1 MLSDRTYLLGPSRRP
16 STSVLVWL
24 LSALIAGFVL
34 QLFFHFILG
43 PRAGAAFDRLLVL
56 SPESLQAGRLWTV
69 LTYSFLHDTGGFI
82 LLHLLLN
89 TLWLWL
95 LGKELLTLLGSGRF
109 LSLWFGGI
117 ALGGVT
123 WVGMHWRDGGQI
135 IGASAGVMALLMT
148 FTCIHPNH
156 RFRILVFFI
165 PVTFVAKYLML
176 ALAVLDLA
184 GFVAFEVLGKTSPL
198 AWAHSAHLGGMAA
211 GWIYFRWVHL
221 REWRTPDR
229 PTELGFPH
237 WLRRKPAPPPPAA
250 AAVSVPEVTAE
261 VFRTPGELK
270 VEVDRILDKINA
282 DGFAALS
289 PAERQV
295 LDRARSQLGKS
306 V

>member
-43 PRAGAAFDRLLVL
+43 PRAGASFDRFLLL
-56 SPESLQAGRLWTV
+56 SPESLQAGRLWTL
-69 LTYSFLHDTGGFI
+69 LTYSFLHDTGAFI
-82 LLHLLLN
+82 LLHLLFN
-89 TLWLWL
+89 SLWLWL
-95 LGKELLTLLGSGRF
+95 LGRELLTLLGSGRF

-117 ALGGVT
+117 ALGGLS
-123 WVGMHWRDGGQI
+123 WVGMHWRGGGEI
-135 IGASAGVMALLMT
+135 IGASAGVMALLMA

-156 RFRILVFFI
+156 RFRILIFFI

-176 ALAVLDLA
+176 GLAALDLA
-184 GFVAFEVLGKTSPL
+184 GFIAFEVLGKASPV

-211 GWIYFRWVHL
+211 GWLYFRGVHL

-229 PTELGFPH
+229 PTELGLPP
-237 WLRRKPAPPPPAA
+237 WLRRKSAEIPAVAPI
-250 AAVSVPEVTAE
+250 PEVPSEA
-261 VFRTPGELK
+261 FRTPDELK
-270 VEVDRILDKINA
+270 AEVDRILDKINA

-295 LDRARSQLGKS
+295 LDRARARLGKS
-306 V
+306 G

>member
-43 PRAGAAFDRLLVL
+43 PRAGASFDRFLLL
-56 SPESLQAGRLWTV
+56 SPESLQAGRLWTLV
-69 LTYSFLHDTGGFI
+69 TYSFLHDTGAFI
-82 LLHLLLN
+82 LLHLLFNALC
-89 TLWLWL
+89 LWL

-117 ALGGVT
+117 ALGGLS
-123 WVGMHWRDGGQI
+123 WVGMHWRGGGEI
-135 IGASAGVMALLMT
+135 IGASAGVMALLMA

-156 RFRILVFFI
+156 RFRILIFFI

-176 ALAVLDLA
+176 GLAALDLA
-184 GFVAFEVLGKTSPL
+184 GFVAFEVLGKSSPV

-211 GWIYFRWVHL
+211 GWLYFRWVHL

-229 PTELGFPH
+229 PTELGLPQ
-237 WLRRKPAPPPPAA
+237 WLRRKSAEIPAVAPIPEAPTAA
-250 AAVSVPEVTAE
+250 
-261 VFRTPGELK
+261 FRTPGELK
-270 VEVDRILDKINA
+270 AEVDRILDKINA

-289 PAERQV
+289 PAEREV
-295 LDRARSQLGKS
+295 LDRARARLGKS
-306 V
+306 G